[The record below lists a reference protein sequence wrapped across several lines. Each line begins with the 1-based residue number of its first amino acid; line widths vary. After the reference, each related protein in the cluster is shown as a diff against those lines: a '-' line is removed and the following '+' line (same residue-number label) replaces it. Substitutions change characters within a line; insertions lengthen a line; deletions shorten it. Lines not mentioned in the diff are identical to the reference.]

1 MANVNSKGR
10 SMVEPIDTSKLGRI
24 AIDAP
29 SITTRLQL
37 LEAVN
42 ALNMR
47 AAVNNTGKTYW
58 TVTVLYNTVVYE
70 RDQDGVVAMHET
82 LEGTFK

>member
-1 MANVNSKGR
+1 
-10 SMVEPIDTSKLGRI
+10 MVEPIDTSTLGRI
-24 AIDAP
+24 ACDPAK
-29 SITTRLQL
+29 ITTRLDL

-42 ALNMR
+42 ALNTR

-70 RDQDGVVAMHET
+70 RDQDGVVAPHEV
-82 LEGTFK
+82 LAGVFK